1 MNVIAEIHRINAA
14 ELEQGVCGT
23 SASWHAKYAES
34 AWVYVGN
41 LPLQLTEGDIICVMS
56 QFGEVEDI
64 NLVREENTGKSRGFA
79 FVKYEDARSCVL
91 AVDNITGSKILG
103 RSIRVDHVEKY
114 RLPKH
119 LLEKEEAISTNP
131 GHAYEGKELASEFR
145 LDQGQ
150 DLFAQPSTDNDA
162 KERHISNQE
171 RKEAKRKRREEREA
185 KRRKKEARREERE
198 ERKRLHRS
206 KKYRES
212 DDEEDNRQKKKKRH
226 RRKHSRSRS
235 RSHDK

>member
-1 MNVIAEIHRINAA
+1 M
-14 ELEQGVCGT
+14 
-23 SASWHAKYAES
+23 
-34 AWVYVGN
+34 
-41 LPLQLTEGDIICVMS
+41 
-56 QFGEVEDI
+56 
-64 NLVREENTGKSRGFA
+64 VREENTGKSRGFA
-79 FVKYEDARSCVL
+79 FLKYEDARSCVL

-145 LDQGQ
+145 LDHGQ
-150 DLFAQPSTDNDA
+150 DLFAKPQPSTDNDA

-171 RKEAKRKRREEREA
+171 RKEGKRKRREEREA

-198 ERKRLHRS
+198 ERKRLNRS
-206 KKYRES
+206 KKYRDS
-212 DDEEDNRQKKKKRH
+212 DDEEDNRQKKKERH

-235 RSHDK
+235 RSRDE

>member
-1 MNVIAEIHRINAA
+1 M
-14 ELEQGVCGT
+14 
-23 SASWHAKYAES
+23 
-34 AWVYVGN
+34 
-41 LPLQLTEGDIICVMS
+41 
-56 QFGEVEDI
+56 
-64 NLVREENTGKSRGFA
+64 VREENTGKSRGFA
-79 FVKYEDARSCVL
+79 FLKYEDARSCVL

-145 LDQGQ
+145 LDHGQ
-150 DLFAQPSTDNDA
+150 DLFAKPQPSTDNDA

-171 RKEAKRKRREEREA
+171 RKEGKRKRREEREA

-198 ERKRLHRS
+198 ERKRLNRS

-212 DDEEDNRQKKKKRH
+212 DDEEDNRQKKKERH
-226 RRKHSRSRS
+226 RRKHSFVIRSFHGNIVLCTFLRIHQLHQALS
-235 RSHDK
+235 QALVLVDCISLIFSLSCHSCLLQSTYLALSLELAKHFGY